1 MKSSEIKIRQLNIKI
16 DKMTNPLLRHISD
29 DNDLSEVV
37 RFFLIFSWFEY
48 TLKRAGYLKNKRLA
62 EPDWDSFSDHIN
74 GDLQSQIKKYPELKD
89 AVKYLSEYPPGK
101 QTVEKEANG
110 IYSFASLQ
118 FKPGGNK
125 ARVLTTY
132 IRMIRNNLF
141 HGAKIPFDSDRDTE
155 LIRSAATILT
165 HLLELDAASRVRQ
178 CYEKGSQFW
187 STNLKKS

>member
-1 MKSSEIKIRQLNIKI
+1 MESSEVKIRQLKVKI
-16 DKMTNPLLRHISD
+16 DKMTNPVLRHISD

-48 TLKRAGYLKNKRLA
+48 ALKRAGYLKNKKFA
-62 EPDWDSFSDHIN
+62 EPDWDSFSDRIN
-74 GDLQSQIKKYPELKD
+74 GDLQSQIKKYPELRD
-89 AVKYLSEYPPGK
+89 AVKYFNECPPEK

-110 IYSFASLQ
+110 IKSLASLRS
-118 FKPGGNK
+118 KPRGNK

-132 IRMIRNNLF
+132 IRRIRNNLF
-141 HGAKIPFDSDRDTE
+141 HGAKIPFDSGRDTE

-165 HLLELDAASRVRQ
+165 HFLELDAACRVRQ

-187 STNLKKS
+187 SINHLKY